1 MVIDVS
7 EIQHVCAE
15 IRFPLERGSGLGV
28 CGPPLG
34 ALLTGGSRSV
44 QHLALAAVEAQNL
57 MDAPP
62 VLPDYAVAVYGHAS
76 RIWQRDLRWRRFI
89 DLGPAFLLPG
99 WSA

>member
-7 EIQHVCAE
+7 QIQHVRAE

-28 CGPPLG
+28 CGPSLG

-44 QHLALAAVEAQNL
+44 QHLALAAVEAENL

-62 VLPDYAVAVYGHAS
+62 VLPDDAVAVFGHTS
-76 RIWQRDLRWRRFI
+76 RILQRYFRWRRFI
-89 DLGPAFLLPG
+89 NLRLGCFRRGGAP
-99 WSA
+99 